1 MRIII
6 ISIIL
11 AGCSSGA
18 VGTWSRTSE
27 TMSTAIRL
35 GDNGSGE
42 LCMNKK
48 GKQEGL
54 PLTHSGDVIYIK
66 DSEITIKFI
75 GDGFLVIGASDSS
88 NEDYI
93 FKRDARFKKRRKS
106 CVK

>member
-1 MRIII
+1 MKALII
-6 ISIIL
+6 ISLIL

-27 TMSTAIRL
+27 TMSTAIRV
-35 GDNGSGE
+35 GDNG
-42 LCMNKK
+42 
-48 GKQEGL
+48 
-54 PLTHSGDVIYIK
+54 
-66 DSEITIKFI
+66 
-75 GDGFLVIGASDSS
+75 LVIGASDSS